1 MKRFLLAVTAMVL
14 ALSLPVL
21 AQDAK
26 PAETTV
32 GKLTYGENLWIQ
44 PHFLLQ
50 IQGNFQED
58 NAGSDWSKDAQ
69 IRRARIILK
78 GSVAKDVTFFVET
91 DAAQWDNGKNDA
103 TATSKTKDVFVQDAF
118 IDYNIMDELKIAAG
132 MILPAFMHHNR
143 QSAISLLGVDYA
155 VKTVPVGGNVWRD
168 MGVEARGL
176 FLDGMIDYHFGM
188 YSGADGDTNEG
199 DWPRLIGRLQFNFLD
214 AETDFFYS
222 GNYLGKKRI
231 ASIGGGVDYQNAP
244 QGGDPSVAWTVDA
257 YADLDGFTCQAAY
270 VQVSHSQF
278 ATIDKSAFVEAGY
291 LFEEFMVQP
300 VVRYY
305 YADDNTLGEISYI
318 YGGLNYYINKHNANL
333 KAEFG
338 YPLMDSDDMVVN
350 VQAQIF
356 I

>member
-21 AQDAK
+21 AQEAK
-26 PAETTV
+26 PAEPTV

-50 IQGNFQED
+50 VLGAFKED
-58 NAGSDWSKDAQ
+58 NAGNAWSKDAS
-69 IRRARIILK
+69 IKRARIILK

-91 DAAQWDNGKNDA
+91 DAAQTGADTNA
-103 TATSKTKDVFVQDAF
+103 TAGSTNKDVFIQDAF
-118 IDYNIMDELKIAAG
+118 IDYKVMDELKIAAG

-143 QSAISLLGVDYA
+143 QSAVSLLGVNY
-155 VKTVPVGGNVWRD
+155 TTESVPLGGNVWRD
-168 MGVEARGL
+168 TGVEARGL
-176 FLDGMIDYHFGM
+176 FLDGMIDYHVGLF
-188 YSGADGDTNEG
+188 SGQNNDTNEN
-199 DWPRLIGRLQFNFLD
+199 DWPRIIGRLQINFLD

-231 ASIGGGVDYQNAP
+231 ASIGGGIDFQNAP
-244 QGGDPSVAWTVDA
+244 EGGDPYVAWTVDA
-257 YADLDGFTCQAAY
+257 YVDLEGATCQAGF
-270 VQVSHSQF
+270 VMVNDSQF
-278 ATIDKSAFVEAGY
+278 GSTIDKSFFVEAGY
-291 LFEEFMVQP
+291 FLQDFNLQP
-300 VVRYY
+300 VVKYY
-305 YADDNTLGEISYI
+305 YTNTTADVENSYI
-318 YGGLNYYINKHNANL
+318 FGGLNYFINKHNANL

-338 YPLMDSDDMVVN
+338 YPLMDSDGMVVN